1 MHSIITHGNI
11 LFRICDADEER
22 SPHIVK
28 LDMDRKH
35 KRQIDQCLIDIK
47 NGDKESVTTLHSLI
61 APTLRHIALKY
72 MRDENSA
79 DDLVQEFWGDI
90 FKIATSYV
98 FIQNGFNFLCKIMTR
113 RALNA
118 LKKSTREKGNVVY
131 VDYSAIENFA
141 VEQSDELIE
150 LRIMIDNAMSK
161 LSDEEK
167 HVIQEIYFEDKTLR
181 AIAAEMGVSKSTVGN
196 LKLSA
201 IKKLKE
207 NLSDNE
213 LDKLS

>member
-1 MHSIITHGNI
+1 M
-11 LFRICDADEER
+11 
-22 SPHIVK
+22 
-28 LDMDRKH
+28 
-35 KRQIDQCLIDIK
+35 
-47 NGDKESVTTLHSLI
+47 
-61 APTLRHIALKY
+61 
-72 MRDENSA
+72 
-79 DDLVQEFWGDI
+79 
-90 FKIATSYV
+90 
-98 FIQNGFNFLCKIMTR
+98 
-113 RALNA
+113 
-118 LKKSTREKGNVVY
+118 
-131 VDYSAIENFA
+131 
-141 VEQSDELIE
+141 IE

-207 NLSDNE
+207 SLSDNE

>member
-1 MHSIITHGNI
+1 
-11 LFRICDADEER
+11 
-22 SPHIVK
+22 
-28 LDMDRKH
+28 
-35 KRQIDQCLIDIK
+35 
-47 NGDKESVTTLHSLI
+47 
-61 APTLRHIALKY
+61 

-98 FIQNGFNFLCKIMTR
+98 FIQNGFNFLCKIMMR

-131 VDYSAIENFA
+131 VDYGAIENFA

-207 NLSDNE
+207 SLSDNE

>member
-1 MHSIITHGNI
+1 M
-11 LFRICDADEER
+11 
-22 SPHIVK
+22 
-28 LDMDRKH
+28 M
-35 KRQIDQCLIDIK
+35 
-47 NGDKESVTTLHSLI
+47 
-61 APTLRHIALKY
+61 
-72 MRDENSA
+72 
-79 DDLVQEFWGDI
+79 
-90 FKIATSYV
+90 
-98 FIQNGFNFLCKIMTR
+98 R

-131 VDYSAIENFA
+131 VDYGAIENFA

-201 IKKLKE
+201 IK
-207 NLSDNE
+207 N
-213 LDKLS
+213 